1 MGHKINPLGF
11 RIGITEPHRSIWYAK
26 GRRYAEMVGQDYKI
40 RDFLKTRFAA
50 AAVEKIQ
57 LERKSDRVVITMFA
71 GRPGVIIGKRGAEID
86 SLTKTLEGMA
96 QTGVKVN
103 IQEVRK
109 PDLAAQ
115 LVAEN
120 VAEQL
125 VRRGSFRRAMKRAVE
140 NAMREGA
147 KGCNVKISGRLGG
160 AEIARVENDMQ
171 GSVPLNS
178 LNTRVDFGYAIAKTT
193 YGVIGVRVWINHG
206 KYADIKQAA
215 EA

>member
-11 RIGITEPHRSIWYAK
+11 RIGVTEPHRSVWFAK
-26 GRRYAEMVGQDYKI
+26 GKRYSQLVVQDYKI
-40 RDFLKTRFAA
+40 RQHLKDRFASA
-50 AAVEKIQ
+50 AIEKIII
-57 LERKSDRVVITMFA
+57 ERKTDRMTITMHA
-71 GRPGVIIGKRGAEID
+71 GRPGVIIGKRGSEIEA
-86 SLTKTLEGMA
+86 LTKHMEKIAG
-96 QTGVKVN
+96 QNVKVN

-109 PDLAAQ
+109 PDTCAQ

-125 VRRGSFRRAMKRAVE
+125 ARRGSFRRAMKRAVE

-178 LNTRVDFGYAIAKTT
+178 LNTRIDYGYAVAKTG
-193 YGVIGVRVWINHG
+193 YGIIGVRVWVNHG
-206 KYADIKQAA
+206 KYADLNK
-215 EA
+215 EG

>member
-11 RIGITEPHRSIWYAK
+11 RIGITEAHRSTWYAK
-26 GRRYAEMVGQDYKI
+26 GRKYSNLVIQDYKI
-40 RDFLKTRFAA
+40 REYLKGRFASA
-50 AAVEKIQ
+50 AIEKI
-57 LERKSDRVVITMFA
+57 LVERKADRMTITLHA
-71 GRPGVIIGKRGAEID
+71 GRPGVIIGKRGAEIE
-86 SLTKTLEGMA
+86 SLTKVLEGIA
-96 QTGVKVN
+96 GQSVKVN

-109 PDLAAQ
+109 PDVCAQ

-178 LNTRVDFGYAIAKTT
+178 LNTKVDYGYAVAKTG

-206 KYADIKQAA
+206 RYNDLKKQ
-215 EA
+215 EG

>member
-26 GRRYAEMVGQDYKI
+26 SNRYSQLVVQDYNI
-40 RDFLKTRFAA
+40 RTHLKERFSS
-50 AAVEKIQ
+50 AAVEKIII
-57 LERKSDRVVITMFA
+57 ERKADRMTITMHA
-71 GRPGVIIGKRGAEID
+71 GRPGVIIGKRGAEIE
-86 SLTKTLEGMA
+86 SLTKHLEQLAG
-96 QTGVKVN
+96 QSVKVN

-109 PDLAAQ
+109 PDVCAQ

-178 LNTRVDFGYAIAKTT
+178 LNTKIDYGYAVAKTSF
-193 YGVIGVRVWINHG
+193 GIIGVRVWVNHG
-206 KYADIKQAA
+206 KYADLNK
-215 EA
+215 EG

>member
-11 RIGITEPHRSIWYAK
+11 RIGITEAHRSVWYAK
-26 GRRYAEMVGQDYKI
+26 GSKYSDLVLQDHKI
-40 RDFLKTRFAA
+40 RSFLKDRFKSAA
-50 AAVEKIQ
+50 IEKIEV
-57 LERKSDRVVITMFA
+57 ERKADRVTITLHA

-86 SLTKTLEGMA
+86 LLTKNLEALTKTA
-96 QTGVKVN
+96 VKVN

-109 PDLAAQ
+109 PDISAQ

-125 VRRGSFRRAMKRAVE
+125 ERRGSFRRAIKRAIE

-147 KGCNVKISGRLGG
+147 LGCKIRVSGRLGG
-160 AEIARVENDMQ
+160 AEIARSEADMA
-171 GSVPLNS
+171 GSVS
-178 LNTRVDFGYAIAKTT
+178 LNTLSKRIDYGYATAMTSAGI
-193 YGVIGVRVWINHG
+193 IGVRVWVNRG
-206 KYADIKQAA
+206 RYADQK

>member
-11 RIGITEPHRSIWYAK
+11 RIGITEPHRSNWYAK
-26 GRRYAEMVGQDYKI
+26 GKKYSTLVLQDHKI
-40 RDFLKTRFAA
+40 RTFLKDRFFS

-57 LERKSDRVVITMFA
+57 IERKAERVVITMHA
-71 GRPGVIIGKRGAEID
+71 ARPGVIIGKRGAEIEA
-86 SLTKTLEGMA
+86 LTKHLEGIA
-96 QTGVKVN
+96 ATGVKVN

-109 PDLAAQ
+109 PDVVAQ

-125 VRRGSFRRAMKRAVE
+125 IRRGSFRRAMKRAVE

-147 KGCNVKISGRLGG
+147 KGMKINISGRLGG
-160 AEIARVENDMQ
+160 AEIARSEHDSA

-178 LNTRVDFGYAIAKTT
+178 LSTRIDYGYATALTSAGI
-193 YGVIGVRVWINHG
+193 IGVRVWINHG
-206 KYADIKQAA
+206 KYADQQAG
-215 EA
+215 